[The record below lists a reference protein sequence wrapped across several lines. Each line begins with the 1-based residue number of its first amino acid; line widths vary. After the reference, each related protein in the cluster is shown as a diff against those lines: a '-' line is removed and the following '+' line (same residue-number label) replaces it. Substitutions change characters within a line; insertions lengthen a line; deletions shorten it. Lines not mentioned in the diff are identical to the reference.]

1 MHRSS
6 EHSVHNM
13 RGSGEPAALDPAT
26 RVNAGLLAERWWS
39 IALRGVAAVIFGL
52 VALFLPM
59 PSLFALVILFGAY
72 AIVDGIFNLVMAGRG
87 ARQGRPWGSLVFA
100 GIASVTAGVLTFM
113 WPRIT
118 ALALVL
124 LIAAWSIVHGIS
136 EIVAA
141 IRLRKQIRGEWLLG
155 LIGALSVTFGV
166 LLVLFPGA
174 GALTLVLWI
183 GAYAVVF
190 GALLIGLGL
199 KLRSWGRASEQQQH
213 MPARG
218 VA

>member
-1 MHRSS
+1 MHRST
-6 EHSVHNM
+6 EHPAHDM
-13 RGSGEPAALDPAT
+13 HRSGAPAALDPAA
-26 RVNAGLLAERWWS
+26 RINALLLAERWWS
-39 IALRGVAAVIFGL
+39 IALRGVAAVVFGL

-100 GIASVTAGVLTFM
+100 GVASVAAGVLTFM

-124 LIAAWSIVHGIS
+124 LIAAWSIVHGVS

-141 IRLRKQIRGEWLLG
+141 VWLRKQIRGEWLLG
-155 LIGALSVTFGV
+155 LIGALSVAFGV
-166 LLVLFPGA
+166 LLVLFPER
-174 GALTLVLWI
+174 V
-183 GAYAVVF
+183 
-190 GALLIGLGL
+190 
-199 KLRSWGRASEQQQH
+199 RSRSYSGSGPMRSCS
-213 MPARG
+213 ARC
-218 VA
+218 